1 MNGYT
6 MLAESYKKL
15 MNEGKVEKEVAEK
28 HIRIYEFLATCDI
41 DDLCI
46 MVDSSAFNDII
57 RAFLRKAVKGA
68 DIGHHKYEAVMDGLH
83 YIFDENTA
91 KEVLRMAENL
101 DLTKVKE
108 ARNQIVNRMDE
119 FIAEWLNISS
129 DTVNYWGGK
138 VEAMDIAKR
147 LVNAVLT
154 DLIDGTPKERG
165 GKNN

>member
-57 RAFLRKAVKGA
+57 RAFLKMAVKNA
-68 DIGHHKYEAVMDGLH
+68 DIDEEAQDKLLNQLRW
-83 YIFDENTA
+83 IFDEKQA
-91 KEVLRMAENL
+91 KEVLTSGE
-101 DLTKVKE
+101 
-108 ARNQIVNRMDE
+108 
-119 FIAEWLNISS
+119 
-129 DTVNYWGGK
+129 
-138 VEAMDIAKR
+138 
-147 LVNAVLT
+147 
-154 DLIDGTPKERG
+154 
-165 GKNN
+165 